1 VVAASDGGN
10 GGVVDGVC
18 VVEEENC
25 LLLSKLFV
33 VVGANWQVAPLFFF
47 QAQTSPHGLC
57 AAPGYINTH
66 EMSAF
71 FPQACTSPRKYMHIS
86 IHSYNS

>member
-18 VVEEENC
+18 VVEEEDC

-33 VVGANWQVAPLFFF
+33 GVGVVCCHGSQLASGSTFLFLSANITTWSVR
-47 QAQTSPHGLC
+47 
-57 AAPGYINTH
+57 
-66 EMSAF
+66 
-71 FPQACTSPRKYMHIS
+71 SPRVYK
-86 IHSYNS
+86 HS